1 MTRKIFV
8 SLLLASVVFGT
19 STVVFAEELKKD
31 ERLFTEEY
39 SRVFDATVAVIT
51 EKGFAVHPHK
61 KMKIK
66 KEKGR
71 IKTPEWRYFKI
82 WSAANPVIEKQYK
95 DSYKIK
101 VKEIEIEV
109 PKTAAKKKADEAP
122 ATETPDVAA
131 TANPEGTPAA
141 DGTVEA
147 KTEAAPA
154 PVATLKRV
162 KVSINRK
169 FLVHNYA
176 TRKWDKGDPDKE
188 KAGYSVEEIF
198 KAIQE
203 KLDTEPNPV
212 ADPSKQVNL
221 NITPPPIDRVVRP

>member
-1 MTRKIFV
+1 MTRKFFV
-8 SLLLASVVFGT
+8 SLVLASVIFGANTAVF
-19 STVVFAEELKKD
+19 SEELKKH

-61 KMKIK
+61 NMKVK

-82 WSAANPVIEKQYK
+82 WSVKPLIEKHYK

-109 PKTAAKKKADEAP
+109 PQAVAKKKEGEAP
-122 ATETPDVAA
+122 ATETPDPAA
-131 TANPEGTPAA
+131 AANPEDTPAA
-141 DGTVEA
+141 DGEVVAETA
-147 KTEAAPA
+147 SA
-154 PVATLKRV
+154 PVTTITKV
-162 KVSINRK
+162 KVSIKRK
-169 FLVHNYA
+169 FLVHNDA

-203 KLDTEPNPV
+203 KLDTEPNPK